1 MINKLK
7 KMTKKDLS
15 AERMLNIFHCLMEM
29 NDHSVFQD
37 IQQYLKSGDRSKP
50 LSESQCSALAA
61 MLLMSE
67 EVQDELYLDEYKTSE
82 EGRWRLVPAV
92 RNCRKA
98 RLVVM

>member
-37 IQQYLKSGDRSKP
+37 IQQYLKSGTE
-50 LSESQCSALAA
+50 LSPSQCSALAA